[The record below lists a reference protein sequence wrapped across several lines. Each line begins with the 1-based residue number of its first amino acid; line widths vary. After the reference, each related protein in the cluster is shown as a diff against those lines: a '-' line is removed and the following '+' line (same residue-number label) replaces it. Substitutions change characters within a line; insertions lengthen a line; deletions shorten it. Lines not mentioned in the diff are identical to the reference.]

1 MKPLIWMGDSRK
13 TVREF
18 SAEARHE
25 AGVELM
31 AVQAGLTPTDWKPMT
46 GIGVGVKEIR
56 IRAGNAYRVIYL
68 AKFPEAAYVLHAFVK
83 KTPKTAKHDL
93 DLAEGRYKDVLAAR
107 KAK

>member
-13 TVREF
+13 AVKAF
-18 SAEARHE
+18 AAPARHE

-31 AVQAGLTPTDWKPMT
+31 AVQAGENPSDWKPMT
-46 GIGVGVKEIR
+46 SIGVGVKEIR

-68 AKFPEAAYVLHAFVK
+68 AKFSEAVYVLHAFVK

-93 DLAEGRYKDVLAAR
+93 DLAGERYREALAAR
-107 KAK
+107 RTT